1 MWRYLTSAGLARLAD
16 EMVVITLALLAWSR
30 TGDELLT
37 GVTTAAYALPAVV
50 TGPLLGAWL
59 DRTRHPL
66 VALAGNQFL
75 LAAMAVGL
83 IVVPAPLLPVLAFV
97 AGLTLPMTSGGFTSM
112 LPRLGVDLPRVT
124 AYDSMLYSGTA
135 IAGLAL
141 ASIVA
146 VVWSPAGAMAVVSA
160 LAFAGGLVTLR
171 LVLAPAPPSPHSSLL
186 PALRAGARTLV
197 RTPPLRAATLTSVIS
212 FVGFGMLVVTLPV
225 LLPLLHAHSDL
236 SGLVLAAFDLG
247 AVLAVLAVRPYLSR
261 WLPERVLFVTVAL
274 YGVSFALWTLA
285 GNLVVLTLLALLA
298 GFASGPTLAALI
310 TARQR
315 YSPPEL
321 LGQVSTTGASLK
333 IGAFALGSLLAGV
346 LLSSRTPATALLV
359 IAALQFVAVG
369 AGLIAARRPVRL
381 QISSGTPGGP
391 C

>member
-16 EMVVITLALLAWSR
+16 EMVVITLALLVWSR
-30 TGDELLT
+30 TGSELLT
-37 GVTTAAYALPAVV
+37 GVTTAAYAVPAVV

-59 DRTRHPL
+59 DRTRSPL

-75 LAAMAVGL
+75 LAVMAVGL
-83 IVVPAPLLPVLAFV
+83 IVVPAPAMPVLAFV

-146 VVWSPAGAMAVVSA
+146 VVWSPAGAMALVSA
-160 LAFAGGLVTLR
+160 LALAGGLVTLR

-225 LLPLLHAHSDL
+225 LLPLLRASSDL

-274 YGVSFALWTLA
+274 YGVSFVLWTLA
-285 GNLVVLTLLALLA
+285 GNLVVLIGLALLA
-298 GFASGPTLAALI
+298 GLVSGPTLAALI

-346 LLSSRTPATALLV
+346 LLSSGTPTTALLV

-369 AGLIAARRPVRL
+369 AGLAVTGEPSADRRR
-381 QISSGTPGGP
+381 G
-391 C
+391 

>member
-16 EMVVITLALLAWSR
+16 DMVVVTLALLAWSR

-59 DRTRHPL
+59 DRARYPL

-83 IVVPAPLLPVLAFV
+83 IFVPTPLMPVAAFL
-97 AGLTLPMTSGGFTSM
+97 AGLALPMTSGGFTSM
-112 LPRLGVDLPRVT
+112 LPRLNVDLPRMT

-146 VVWSPAGAMAVVSA
+146 VAWSPAGAMTVVA
-160 LAFAGGLVTLR
+160 LLATAGGLVTLR

-186 PALRAGARTLV
+186 PALRAGARTLM

-212 FVGFGMLVVTLPV
+212 FGGFGMLVVTLQV
-225 LLPLLHAHSDL
+225 LLPTLHADSDL
-236 SGLVLAAFDLG
+236 SGLVLAAFDVG
-247 AVLAVLAVRPYLSR
+247 AVLAVMAVRPHLKR
-261 WLPERVLFVTVAL
+261 WPPERILFVTVAL

-285 GNLVVLTLLALLA
+285 ANLPVLLGMAFVA
-298 GFASGPTLAALI
+298 GLASGPMLVALI

-321 LGQVSTTGASLK
+321 LGQVSTTGASLR
-333 IGAFALGSLLAGV
+333 IGAFSLGSVLAGV
-346 LLSSRTPATALLV
+346 LLSSSTPTTALLV
-359 IAALQFVAVG
+359 IALLQFVAVG
-369 AGLIAARRPVRL
+369 VGLVAARTKAPA
-381 QISSGTPGGP
+381 GHTTA
-391 C
+391 

>member
-59 DRTRHPL
+59 DRTRYPL

-75 LAAMAVGL
+75 LAVMAVGL
-83 IVVPAPLLPVLAFV
+83 IVVPAPAMPVLAFV

-112 LPRLGVDLPRVT
+112 LPRLGVDLPQVT
-124 AYDSMLYSGTA
+124 AYDSMLYNGTA
-135 IAGLAL
+135 ITGLAL

-146 VVWSPAGAMAVVSA
+146 VVWSPAGAMALVSA
-160 LAFAGGLVTLR
+160 LAVAGGLVTLR
-171 LVLAPAPPSPHSSLL
+171 LMLAPAPPSPHSSLL
-186 PALRAGARTLV
+186 PALRAGARTLA
-197 RTPPLRAATLTSVIS
+197 RTAPLRAATLTSVIS

-225 LLPLLHAHSDL
+225 LLPLLHASSDL

-285 GNLVVLTLLALLA
+285 GNLVVLIGLALLA
-298 GFASGPTLAALI
+298 GLVSGPTLAALI

-346 LLSSRTPATALLV
+346 LLSSHTPTTALLV

-369 AGLIAARRPVRL
+369 AGLAVTAEPNADRRP
-381 QISSGTPGGP
+381 G
-391 C
+391 

>member
-30 TGDELLT
+30 TGNELLT

-59 DRTRHPL
+59 DRTRRPL
-66 VALAGNQFL
+66 LALSGNQFV
-75 LAAMAVGL
+75 LAAMAMAL
-83 IVVPAPLLPVLAFV
+83 ILVPPPLMPVLAFI

-135 IAGLAL
+135 IGGLAL
-141 ASIVA
+141 ASVVA

-160 LAFAGGLVTLR
+160 LAVTGGLVTLR

-197 RTPPLRAATLTSVIS
+197 RTAPLRAATLTSVIS

-236 SGLVLAAFDLG
+236 SGLVLAAFDVG
-247 AVLAVLAVRPYLSR
+247 AVLAVMAVRPYLSR
-261 WLPERVLFVTVAL
+261 WLPERILFVTVAL
-274 YGVSFALWTLA
+274 YGVSFVLWSLA
-285 GNLVVLTLLALLA
+285 GNLYVLTGLALLA
-298 GFASGPTLAALI
+298 GLVSGPTLAALI

-333 IGAFALGSLLAGV
+333 IGAFALGSLAAGV
-346 LLSSRTPATALLV
+346 LLSSHSPTAALLV
-359 IAALQFVAVG
+359 IALLQFVAVG
-369 AGLIAARRPVRL
+369 GGLIAARSRPFVATA
-381 QISSGTPGGP
+381 S
-391 C
+391 